1 MNPQT
6 YSMSEAAELTGYSTR
21 TLRRAIDAGDLL
33 ACRQSSGSI
42 RISRAELAKWWRLRG
57 GGDLFGDSASGDL
70 LAAIRE
76 IVREE
81 IAKGG

>member
-1 MNPQT
+1 MNPHT
-6 YSMSEAAELTGYSTR
+6 YSLVEAAEIVGRSTR
-21 TLRRAIDAGDLL
+21 TLRRAIDAEDLL
-33 ACRQSSGSI
+33 AARQSSGAI

-81 IAKGG
+81 IAKGE